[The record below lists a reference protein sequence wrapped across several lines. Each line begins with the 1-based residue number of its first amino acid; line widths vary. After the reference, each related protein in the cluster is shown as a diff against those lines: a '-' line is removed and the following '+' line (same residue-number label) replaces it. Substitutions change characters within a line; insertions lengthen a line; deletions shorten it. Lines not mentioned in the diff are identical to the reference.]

1 MVKKVREYSDEGIR
15 NEMTFIASYDRKGY
29 TWQWKYAKNI
39 HRIEVYVTR
48 RKSIDIEIY
57 PAKYIYELMYGWDY
71 RLDAIGEYGDVFNFY
86 DYYLE
91 TGNVFKTLEEAK
103 ENAIAKARKVR
114 WDREW
119 D

>member
-1 MVKKVREYSDEGIR
+1 MVKKVREYVDQGVR
-15 NEMTFIASYDRKGY
+15 NEMTFIAPYDRKEY
-29 TWQWKYAKNI
+29 LWYWRYAKNV
-39 HRIEVYVTR
+39 HRIEVFVTR
-48 RKSIDIEIY
+48 RKSINIEIY
-57 PAKYIYELMYGWDY
+57 PAKYIYALMHGWDY
-71 RLDAIGEYGDVFNFY
+71 RLDAVGEYGDVTAFY

-114 WDREW
+114 WDPEW